1 MLVVKRFCST
11 ILIVEQKK
19 GYLKQPITQ
28 ELIIVKN
35 FAFKQGIAAAIVKKR
50 RYPKRFI
57 TGVMLILTVSAFGQE
72 ELNLPNHDDKKFFIG
87 IAIMYNSSRFQL
99 THHPNFLQNDSIL
112 SVNPLS
118 AGGIGLAGMNNFVI
132 SPRFSIRAALSFML
146 SSKDLEYRLKYPDGT
161 NNETPVMVKRVE
173 TIACGIPVNL
183 KFRSDRI
190 NNFRIYVFGGGKF
203 EFDLASNAKAKKA
216 DDLIKLQP
224 YTFGVEAGMGC
235 SFYFPVF
242 ILSPEIKISNG
253 LNNLHSR
260 DANLKFSNAID
271 KLNSRMI
278 VFSLIFEG

>member
-1 MLVVKRFCST
+1 MYNLLR
-11 ILIVEQKK
+11 KK
-19 GYLKQPITQ
+19 NNQLKP
-28 ELIIVKN
+28 
-35 FAFKQGIAAAIVKKR
+35 
-50 RYPKRFI
+50 FI
-57 TGVMLILTVSAFGQE
+57 TAALLVTCLSALGQK
-72 ELNLPNHDDKKFFIG
+72 ELNLPNHDDKRFYIG
-87 IAIMYNSSRFQL
+87 IGIMYNSARFQM

-118 AGGIGLAGMNNFVI
+118 SGGIGLEGINNFVI
-132 SPRFSIRAALSFML
+132 SPRFSVRAALSFML
-146 SSKDLEYRLKYPDGT
+146 SSKNLEYHLKYPDASIE
-161 NNETPVMVKRVE
+161 ETPVMIKRVE
-173 TIACGIPVNL
+173 TIACGIPVHL

-190 NNFRIYVFGGGKF
+190 NNFRVYVFGGGKF

-224 YTFGVEAGMGC
+224 YTFGVEAGMGFN
-235 SFYFPVF
+235 FYFPVF

-260 DANLKFSNAID
+260 DANLKFSSVID

>member
-1 MLVVKRFCST
+1 MHNLLR
-11 ILIVEQKK
+11 KK
-19 GYLKQPITQ
+19 NLKQ
-28 ELIIVKN
+28 
-35 FAFKQGIAAAIVKKR
+35 FIAAAL
-50 RYPKRFI
+50 
-57 TGVMLILTVSAFGQE
+57 LIAGLGASGQE
-72 ELNLPNHDDKKFFIG
+72 ELNLPNHDDKRFYIG
-87 IAIMYNSSRFQL
+87 IGIMYNSSHFQM
-99 THHPNFLQNDSIL
+99 TQHPNFLQNDSIL

-118 AGGIGLAGMNNFVI
+118 SGGIGLAGMNNFVL
-132 SPRFSIRAALSFML
+132 SKRFSVRASLTFML
-146 SSKDLEYRLKYPDGT
+146 SSKDLEYHLKYPDAS
-161 NNETPVMVKRVE
+161 NDETAIMVKRVE
-173 TIACGIPVNL
+173 TIACGLPVHL

-190 NNFRIYVFGGGKF
+190 NNFRVYVFGGGKF

-216 DDLIKLQP
+216 EDLIKLQP
-224 YTFGVEAGMGC
+224 YTFGIEAGMGF